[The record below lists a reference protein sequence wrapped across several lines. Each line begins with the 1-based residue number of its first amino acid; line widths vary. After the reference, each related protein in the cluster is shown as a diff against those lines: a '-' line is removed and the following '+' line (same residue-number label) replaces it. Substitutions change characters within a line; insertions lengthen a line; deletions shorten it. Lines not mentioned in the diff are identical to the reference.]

1 MSAID
6 DAAPTKQEEEEQEG
20 EFNLPWIQYFMPGN
34 ATKLITKRCV
44 PYSIY
49 IGFYYVIQ
57 LAACIASVNFYGDA
71 DRFNSCDVA
80 AGETP
85 MKPEAAMK
93 VYDIPILLMSIYH
106 LIEWIKTTIVLTV
119 ACVGIN
125 LMWLYYPLVLNTLY
139 GLIAT
144 IITMITIFS
153 EEGEACA
160 AAQPQRNLWLKID
173 VLIFWVTFFVFIG
186 PVLPLRFMGKEK
198 HDELLNAKDD
208 DDEDGSDED

>member
-6 DAAPTKQEEEEQEG
+6 DVAPTKQVEEEPEG
-20 EFNLPWIQYFMPGN
+20 EFNLAWSQYLMPGN

-71 DRFNSCDVA
+71 DRFNSCEVA
-80 AGETP
+80 TGEAP
-85 MKPEAAMK
+85 MKPIEAMK

>member
-1 MSAID
+1 MSGID
-6 DAAPTKQEEEEQEG
+6 DAPPTKQEEEEQEG
-20 EFNLPWIQYFMPGN
+20 EFNLPWIQYFYPGN
-34 ATKLITKRCV
+34 ATKLITKRCIPFSV
-44 PYSIY
+44 Y
-49 IGFYYVIQ
+49 IGIYYVIQ
-57 LAACIASVNFYGDA
+57 LSACIASVNFYGDA
-71 DRFNSCDVA
+71 DRFNSCEVP
-80 AGETP
+80 AGEAP

-119 ACVGIN
+119 TCVGIN

-144 IITMITIFS
+144 IVTMIAIFS

-160 AAQPQRNLWLKID
+160 SAQPTRNLWLKID
-173 VLIFWVTFFVFIG
+173 ILIFWVTFFVFIG
-186 PVLPLRFMGKEK
+186 PVLPLRFMSKEK

-208 DDEDGSDED
+208 DDDEGSDDD